1 MPNLLTKNKSL
12 SFRINTTIWTVCAG
26 LLIVFLFFMYGFE
39 RQQLQNHID
48 QSRLLLEALF
58 QQKRELLANEIFAN
72 QYEALMLTMKEIS
85 NVKGIAGVHLF
96 NLSGHLTNFVG
107 NGQKQDLLPGM
118 MADLD
123 LKPACTQAYYNHREY
138 LVFTSA
144 IEAIGERLGYFSLH
158 YDLSELQ
165 QASRQRMLLIMSVFS
180 AILIVLSIV
189 LHQLLTRSVIKPVSL
204 IRNAMDQVMQ
214 GRLGGTVDLN
224 LQDEIGEVAS
234 SFNAMSKQLEEHQLR
249 LLKSV
254 ALRDSYAEQLEETNR
269 KLARLNT
276 NLESIVEKR
285 THELRASNE
294 RLRNQIQ
301 ERLRADQARNE
312 LEERLS
318 RSQKMEALGLL
329 AGGVAHDL
337 NNVLSGIVSYPE
349 LILMDLKEHDQSR
362 ELVEKMQVSGHKASA
377 IVQDLL
383 TLARRGVPCNEVLNL
398 NDDIIKK
405 ELDAPEI
412 GKLLSYHPDVTIRTQ
427 LDLGLM
433 NIRGSAVHL
442 RKALMNLIS
451 NAAEAQPDG
460 GYILVC
466 TENRY
471 VDRPISGY
479 DQVNEGDYV
488 VLKVEDKGSGI
499 PSEDLN
505 RIFEPFYTKKIMGRS
520 GTGLGMAV
528 VWGTVQDH
536 KGYIN
541 VQSRVGQGTVFELYF
556 PVTREQ
562 AERHDTPVSFE
573 DYKGFGEKV
582 LVIDDVPEQRQI
594 AAALLTRLDYQ
605 VETAESG
612 EAAIEYLKAHQADI
626 LVLDMIM
633 DPGIDGLE
641 TYAKIINIHPGQKAV
656 IASGYA
662 ENDRV
667 RETQQLGAGPYVRKP
682 YTLEKIGLA
691 IRQELDRQNTRF

>member
-1 MPNLLTKNKSL
+1 MPITFKKSQSL
-12 SFRINTTIWTVCAG
+12 SFRINATIWTVCAA
-26 LLIVFLFFMYGFE
+26 LLVVSIFFLYGFE
-39 RQQLQNHID
+39 RQQLKTHID
-48 QSRLLLEALF
+48 QSRILLEALF
-58 QQKRELLANEIFAN
+58 QQKRELMANEIFSN
-72 QYEALMLTMKEIS
+72 QREALILTMTEIG
-85 NVKGIAGVHLF
+85 NVRGISGVHLF
-96 NLSGHLTNFVG
+96 DMEGRLMEWVGGGLKKDLSTSVR
-107 NGQKQDLLPGM
+107 
-118 MADLD
+118 AALD
-123 LKPACTQAYYNHREY
+123 KGPFYDEVVFKNRNY
-138 LVFTSA
+138 LAFTSA
-144 IEAIGERLGYFSLH
+144 IEAIGERLGYFSIH

-165 QASRQRMLLIMSVFS
+165 RASQQRMLLIMSVFS
-180 AILIVLSIV
+180 AILVILSV
-189 LHQLLTRSVIKPVSL
+189 MLHFLLTRSVTQPVSL

-214 GRLGGTVDLN
+214 GQLGERVSLN
-224 LQDEIGEVAS
+224 RQDEIGAVAS
-234 SFNAMSKQLEEHQLR
+234 SFNAMSEQLEEQRMR
-249 LLKSV
+249 LLRSM

-285 THELRASNE
+285 TRELRTSNE
-294 RLRNQIQ
+294 KLRNQIQ
-301 ERLRADQARNE
+301 ERIRADQVRHE
-312 LEERLS
+312 LETRLS

-349 LILMDLKEHDQSR
+349 LILMDIHPDDPCRKLVQS
-362 ELVEKMQVSGHKASA
+362 MQRSGHKAAA

-383 TLARRGVPCNEVLNL
+383 ALARRGVPFAEVLNL
-398 NDDIIKK
+398 NEDIIKD
-405 ELDAPEI
+405 ELNSPEI
-412 GKLLSYHPDVTIRTQ
+412 NKLQSYHPNVAIVMQ
-427 LDLGLM
+427 LAPDLM

-460 GYILVC
+460 GRILVA

-488 VLKVEDKGSGI
+488 VLKVEDNGVGI
-499 PSEDLN
+499 SPENLN

-536 KGYIN
+536 NAYIN
-541 VQSRVGQGTVFELYF
+541 VHSEVGQGTAFELYF
-556 PVTREQ
+556 PVTREK
-562 AERHDTPVSFE
+562 AEKQEAPVDLE
-573 DYKGFGEKV
+573 DYRGSGEKV
-582 LVIDDVPEQRQI
+582 LVIDDVSEQRQI
-594 AAALLTRLDYQ
+594 AAALLTRLNYQ
-605 VETAESG
+605 VQTIESG
-612 EAAIEYLKAHQADI
+612 EAAIAYLQNQKADI

-641 TYAKIINIHPGQKAV
+641 TYAKIIDCHPGQKAI

-662 ENDRV
+662 ENERV
-667 RETQQLGAGPYVRKP
+667 KEAQKLGAGAYIRKP
-682 YTLEKIGLA
+682 YTLEKIGMA
-691 IRQELDRQNTRF
+691 IRQELDR